1 MLKEIYSI
9 PNGETRYKKDVM
21 ELTSELDVIIQQV
34 DLLLFTNKGD
44 VLMMPEFGCNLEQY
58 LFETSFNESV
68 IKSIIIEYDNYEP
81 DKYFHLS

>member
-1 MLKEIYSI
+1 MLKEIYAI

-44 VLMMPEFGCNLEQY
+44 V
-58 LFETSFNESV
+58 
-68 IKSIIIEYDNYEP
+68 
-81 DKYFHLS
+81 